1 MGSLG
6 YVRDVYIRCIE
17 LEGPSRPKTATSHVG
32 KGNGVADAEAEWVI
46 EPMAAANSQQPT
58 GCSQQ
63 GPRRVHQVFVIGMG
77 ETGNRCRAV

>member
-46 EPMAAANSQQPT
+46 EPMAAANSQEPT
-58 GCSQQ
+58 GCS
-63 GPRRVHQVFVIGMG
+63 
-77 ETGNRCRAV
+77 